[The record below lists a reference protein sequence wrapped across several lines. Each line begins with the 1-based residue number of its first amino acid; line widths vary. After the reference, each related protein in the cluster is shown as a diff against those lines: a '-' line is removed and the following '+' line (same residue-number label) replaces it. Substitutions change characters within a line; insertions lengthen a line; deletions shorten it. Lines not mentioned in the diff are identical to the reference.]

1 MALGRAS
8 QLLKR
13 LSPTPLR
20 TLADIPNFSYATAE
34 HTLLKRVVIQLV
46 ERLTGQPRLKRL
58 YLEHRLRP
66 VPDEDFWSAAVRKL
80 QLNLVYDRARWEAV
94 PKEGPLVI
102 VANHPFGV
110 LDGII
115 ISYLTSRIRPRFK
128 VLTNSVL
135 FRAPEVQPFLLPIDF
150 AETRAA
156 LATNIESRRL
166 ALRELAEGGAVVVFP
181 GGTVSTA
188 TPPFGQAFD
197 PDWKPFTSKLIVQ
210 ARAAV
215 VPVFFEGQ
223 NSRLFQVAS
232 NISQTMRESLLF
244 KEIARRIGSD
254 VPIRIGAVIAYQTIQ
269 HMNDRRELIEYL
281 RRVTYELGG
290 KDPARRMRVR

>member
-1 MALGRAS
+1 MAPGRTPT
-8 QLLKR
+8 LLKR
-13 LSPTPLR
+13 LTRSTAALPAELPH
-20 TLADIPNFSYATAE
+20 FSYATPE
-34 HTLLKRVVIQLV
+34 HALLKRVAIRVV
-46 ERLTGQPRLKRL
+46 ERLTGQPVLKRL
-58 YLEHRLRP
+58 YLEHRLNP

-80 QLNLVYDRARWEAV
+80 QLNLVYDRARWDAV
-94 PKEGPLVI
+94 PKDGPLVI

-115 ISYLTSRIRPRFK
+115 ISYLTSQIRPRFK

-166 ALRELAEGGAVVVFP
+166 ALQELSEGGAVVVFP

-188 TPPFGQAFD
+188 TPPFGRAYD

-210 ARAAV
+210 TRATV
-215 VPVFFEGQ
+215 VPVYFEGQ
-223 NSRLFQVAS
+223 NSRLFQIAS
-232 NISQTMRESLLF
+232 NLSQTMRESLLF

-254 VPIRIGAVIAYQTIQ
+254 VPIRVGQVMPYANLERFT
-269 HMNDRRELIEYL
+269 DRRELIEYL

-290 KDPARRMRVR
+290 RDPARRMRVR

>member
-8 QLLKR
+8 RLLKR
-13 LSPTPLR
+13 LSPTPPR
-20 TLADIPNFSYATAE
+20 ASADIPNFSYATPE
-34 HTLLKRVVIQLV
+34 HRLLKRMVIQLV
-46 ERLTGQPRLKRL
+46 ERLTGQPKLKRL
-58 YLEHRLRP
+58 YLEHRINP
-66 VPDEDFWSAAVRKL
+66 VPDEDFWTAAVRKL
-80 QLNLVYDRARWEAV
+80 QLNLIYDRTRWEAV
-94 PKEGPLVI
+94 PKDGPLVI

-156 LATNIESRRL
+156 LATNLESRRL

-188 TPPFGQAFD
+188 TPPFGQAYD

-210 ARAAV
+210 AGAAV

-223 NSRLFQVAS
+223 NSRLFQIAS
-232 NISQTMRESLLF
+232 NISQTARESLLF

-254 VPIRIGAVIAYQTIQ
+254 VPIRIGEVIPREVLER
-269 HMNDRRELIEYL
+269 HKDRKELIEYL

-290 KDPARRMRVR
+290 KDPGKRMKVR

>member
-1 MALGRAS
+1 MGPVRTSALY
-8 QLLKR
+8 KR
-13 LSPTPLR
+13 LTRSGPALP
-20 TLADIPNFSYATAE
+20 ADLPNFSYATSE
-34 HTLLKRVVIQLV
+34 HALLKRVVIQLV

-58 YLEHRLRP
+58 YLEHRLNP
-66 VPDEDFWSAAVRKL
+66 IPDEDFWSAAIRKL
-80 QLNLVYDRARWEAV
+80 QLNLVYDRARWNAV
-94 PKEGPLVI
+94 PKDGPLVI

-115 ISYLTSRIRPRFK
+115 ISYMTSQIRTRFK

-156 LATNIESRRL
+156 LATNLDSRRQ
-166 ALRELAEGGAVVVFP
+166 ALQELNEGGAVVVFP

-188 TPPFGQAFD
+188 TPPFGRAFD

-210 ARAAV
+210 ARANV

-223 NSRLFQVAS
+223 NSRLFQIAS
-232 NISQTMRESLLF
+232 NVSQTARESLLF

-254 VPIRIGAVIAYQTIQ
+254 VPIRIGRVLPYADLERYR
-269 HMNDRRELIEYL
+269 DR
-281 RRVTYELGG
+281 
-290 KDPARRMRVR
+290 

>member
-1 MALGRAS
+1 MAIGRGS
-8 QLLKR
+8 TLLKR
-13 LSPTPLR
+13 LSPAPGP
-20 TLADIPNFSYATAE
+20 AHAEIPNFSYATPE
-34 HTLLKRVVIQLV
+34 HTLLKRLVIQMV
-46 ERLTGQPRLKRL
+46 ERFTGQPKLKRL
-58 YLEHRLRP
+58 YLEHRLNP

-80 QLNLVYDRARWEAV
+80 QLELVYDRARWEAV
-94 PKEGPLVI
+94 PKDGPLVI

-115 ISYLTSRIRPRFK
+115 ISYLTSQIRTRFK

-156 LATNIESRRL
+156 LATNLDSRRQ
-166 ALRELAEGGAVVVFP
+166 ALQELSEGGAVVVFP

-188 TPPFGQAFD
+188 TPPFGRAYD

-210 ARAAV
+210 ARANV

-223 NSRLFQVAS
+223 NSRLFQIAS
-232 NISQTMRESLLF
+232 NVSQTARESLLF

-254 VPIRIGAVIAYQTIQ
+254 VPIRIGEVLPYATLERYK
-269 HMNDRRELIEYL
+269 DRKELVEYL
-281 RRVTYELGG
+281 RRITYELGG
-290 KDPARRMRVR
+290 ADPARRMKLK

>member
-1 MALGRAS
+1 MPPGRAS
-8 QLLKR
+8 TLLKR
-13 LSPTPLR
+13 LKRSTRALSTDLPH
-20 TLADIPNFSYATAE
+20 FSYATPE
-34 HTLLKRVVIQLV
+34 HTLLKRLVIQMV

-58 YLEHRLRP
+58 YLEHRLNP
-66 VPDEDFWSAAVRKL
+66 IPDEDFWSAAVRKL

-94 PKEGPLVI
+94 PKDGPLVI

-110 LDGII
+110 LDGLI
-115 ISYLTSRIRPRFK
+115 ISHLTSRIRPRFK

-156 LATNIESRRL
+156 LATNIASRRL
-166 ALRELAEGGAVVVFP
+166 ALQELAEGGAVVVFP

-188 TPPFGQAFD
+188 TPPFGTAFD
-197 PDWKPFTSKLIVQ
+197 PDWKPFTSRLIVQ
-210 ARAAV
+210 ARANV

-223 NSRLFQVAS
+223 NSRLFQIAS
-232 NISQTMRESLLF
+232 NISQTARESLLF

-254 VPIRIGAVIAYQTIQ
+254 VPIRIGRVLPYADLERYR
-269 HMNDRRELIEYL
+269 DRKELIEYL

-290 KDPARRMRVR
+290 EDPTRRMKVR

>member
-1 MALGRAS
+1 MGPGRTSALFR
-8 QLLKR
+8 R
-13 LSPTPLR
+13 LTRSAPAQP
-20 TLADIPNFSYATAE
+20 ADLPHFTYATAE
-34 HTLLKRVVIQLV
+34 HRLLKRMAIRLV
-46 ERLTGQPRLKRL
+46 EQLTGQPRLKRL
-58 YLEHRLRP
+58 YLEHRLNP
-66 VPDEDFWSAAVRKL
+66 IPDEDFWSAAIRKL
-80 QLNLVYDRARWEAV
+80 RLNLVYDRARWNAV
-94 PKEGPLVI
+94 PKDGPLVI

-115 ISYLTSRIRPRFK
+115 ISYLTSQIRTRFK

-156 LATNIESRRL
+156 LATNLDSRRQ
-166 ALRELAEGGAVVVFP
+166 ALQELSEGGAVVVFP

-188 TPPFGQAFD
+188 TPPFGRAYD

-210 ARAAV
+210 ARANV

-223 NSRLFQVAS
+223 NSRLFQIAS
-232 NISQTMRESLLF
+232 NVSQTARESLLF

-254 VPIRIGAVIAYQTIQ
+254 VPIRIGEVLPYATLERYK
-269 HMNDRRELIEYL
+269 DRKELVEYL
-281 RRVTYELGG
+281 RRITYELGG
-290 KDPARRMRVR
+290 ADPARRMKLK

>member
-1 MALGRAS
+1 MAAGRTSA
-8 QLLKR
+8 LFKR
-13 LSPTPLR
+13 LTGSNRAVP
-20 TLADIPNFSYATAE
+20 ADLPHFSYATGE
-34 HTLLKRVVIQLV
+34 HTLLKRAVIQLV
-46 ERLTGQPRLKRL
+46 ERLTGQPKLKRL
-58 YLEHRLRP
+58 YLEHRLNP

-80 QLNLVYDRARWEAV
+80 QLNLVYDRARWDAV
-94 PKEGPLVI
+94 PKDGPLVI

-115 ISYLTSRIRPRFK
+115 ISYLTSQIRTRFK

-156 LATNIESRRL
+156 LATNLDSRRQ
-166 ALRELAEGGAVVVFP
+166 ALQELNEGGAVVVFP

-188 TPPFGQAFD
+188 TPPFGRAYD

-210 ARAAV
+210 ARANV

-223 NSRLFQVAS
+223 NSRLFQIAS
-232 NISQTMRESLLF
+232 NLSQTARESLLF

-254 VPIRIGAVIAYQTIQ
+254 VPIRIGEVLPYANLERYK
-269 HMNDRRELIEYL
+269 DRKELIEYL
-281 RRVTYELGG
+281 RRITYELGG
-290 KDPARRMRVR
+290 ADPARRMKVK

>member
-8 QLLKR
+8 QILKR
-13 LSPTPLR
+13 LSPTPPR
-20 TLADIPNFSYATAE
+20 APADIPNFSYATPE
-34 HTLLKRVVIQLV
+34 HTLLRRIVIQMV

-58 YLEHRLRP
+58 YLEHRLNP

-80 QLNLVYDRARWEAV
+80 ELRLVYDRARWDAV
-94 PKEGPLVI
+94 PKDGPLVI

-110 LDGII
+110 LDGIV

-156 LATNIESRRL
+156 LATNLESRRL

-188 TPPFGQAFD
+188 SPPFGTAFD
-197 PDWKPFTSKLIVQ
+197 PDWKPFTSKLVAQ
-210 ARAAV
+210 ARASV

-223 NSRLFQVAS
+223 NSRLFQIAS
-232 NISQTMRESLLF
+232 NLSQTMREALLF

-254 VPIRIGAVIAYQTIQ
+254 VPIRIGEVIPFETIGRIS
-269 HMNDRRELIEYL
+269 DRRELIEYL
-281 RRVTYELGG
+281 RRVTYQLGG
-290 KDPARRMRVR
+290 QDPGRRMRPR